1 MFSDVEDVRVV
12 ARFANRAILA
22 FIGAALGVVSAMLFA
37 LPTGPLIT
45 DNITLFDLL
54 GFVGMFAGAIL
65 IMRVVLEILNER

>member
-1 MFSDVEDVRVV
+1 MSKGQDSPTREGTPSIDAVLLRLSVVETTYRP
-12 ARFANRAILA
+12 
-22 FIGAALGVVSAMLFA
+22 SA
-37 LPTGPLIT
+37 T